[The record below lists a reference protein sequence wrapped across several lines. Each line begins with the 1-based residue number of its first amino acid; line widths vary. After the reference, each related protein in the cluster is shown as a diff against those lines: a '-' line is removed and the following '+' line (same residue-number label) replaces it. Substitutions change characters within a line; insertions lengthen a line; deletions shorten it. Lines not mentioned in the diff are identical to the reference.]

1 MQTPTFHWI
10 STFLEAQAA
19 ELGAATNT
27 QLAYGRDLKDFDTFL
42 ARKQQDFSTA
52 TRGAVEDY
60 LVHCDAQGLAKSTRA
75 RRLSAIKQLYR
86 FAFEEGLRSDNP
98 AIQISGPGQDKRLP
112 KILSETEVD
121 ALLDA
126 ARASGRSMSDQTR
139 NTCLMELLYATGMRV
154 SELVSLPIA
163 ATRGDPRLLL
173 IMGKGGK
180 ERMVPLS
187 PPARAALTDWLVL
200 RDRLDE
206 DTRAQRL
213 PPSRFLFPSRGKLG
227 HLTRHRFYLLI
238 KEFAVAAG
246 VAPTKV
252 TPHTLRHAFA
262 THLLANGADLR
273 AIQTMLGH
281 ADVATTEIY
290 THVLEERLSEL
301 VLEHHPLAD
310 DGIRK
315 SAGKVSPEGQ

>member
-1 MQTPTFHWI
+1 MQSETFHWI
-10 STFLEAQAA
+10 STFLEAQSA

-27 QLAYGRDLKDFDTFL
+27 QLAYGRDLKDFDAFL
-42 ARKQQDFSTA
+42 ARKSLDFTKV
-52 TRGAVEDY
+52 TRDTVEEY
-60 LVHCDAQGLAKSTRA
+60 LVYCDAQGLAKSTRA

-86 FAFEEGLRSDNP
+86 FAFEEGLREDNP
-98 AIQISGPGQDKRLP
+98 AIQIAGPGQDKRLP

-121 ALLDA
+121 QLLDA
-126 ARASGRSMSDQTR
+126 ARNSGRNATDQAR

-187 PPARAALTDWLVL
+187 PPARVALTEWLAL
-200 RDRLDE
+200 RDAIDDAAR
-206 DTRAQRL
+206 TAKK
-213 PPSRFLFPSRGKLG
+213 PVSRFLFPSRGASG

-238 KEFAVAAG
+238 KEFAVAGG
-246 VAPTKV
+246 VSPAKV

-301 VLEHHPLAD
+301 VLERHPLAKEGD
-310 DGIRK
+310 RK
-315 SAGKVSPEGQ
+315 AVGKISSEGQ

>member
-1 MQTPTFHWI
+1 MPTETFHWI
-10 STFLEAQAA
+10 SSFLEAQAA

-27 QLAYGRDLKDFDTFL
+27 QLAYGRDLKDFDAYL
-42 ARKQQDFSTA
+42 HRQQRDFGNA
-52 TRGAVEDY
+52 TRDDVERY

-86 FAFEEGLRSDNP
+86 FAFEEGLREDNP
-98 AIQISGPGQDKRLP
+98 AIQVAGPGQDKRLP
-112 KILSETEVD
+112 KILSEDEVD
-121 ALLDA
+121 RLLDA
-126 ARASGRSMSDQTR
+126 ARNSGRNLADQLR

-154 SELVSLPIA
+154 SELVSLPIS

-173 IMGKGGK
+173 ISGKGGK

-187 PPARAALTDWLVL
+187 PPARTALSEWL
-200 RDRLDE
+200 
-206 DTRAQRL
+206 AQRDKQDEQAREQRKQ
-213 PPSRFLFPSRGKLG
+213 PSRFLFPSRGASG

-246 VAPTKV
+246 VAPDKV

-301 VLEHHPLAD
+301 VLEKHPLAE
-310 DGIRK
+310 R
-315 SAGKVSPEGQ
+315 GKTTD